1 MILFLIFSKICSLL
15 PSSLSITTPNTKS
28 QIPKPPKFPNRKRT
42 HITKIIIHKR
52 IQNKQINR
60 VRIFLRLSSSRGGR
74 ALQVRT
80 HRSFL
85 SRPFHLFT
93 SSKETKKPKKKKPS
107 SSRQSEE
114 EEEGFGAAS
123 QYGARLTNRSTDLN
137 RSSLAIS

>member
-28 QIPKPPKFPNRKRT
+28 QIPKPPKFPNRKRM

-60 VRIFLRLSSSRGGR
+60 VRRFLRLSSSRGGR

-93 SSKETKKPKKKKPS
+93 SSKETKKPKKKPLFLPAI
-107 SSRQSEE
+107 R
-114 EEEGFGAAS
+114 G
-123 QYGARLTNRSTDLN
+123 RRRRI
-137 RSSLAIS
+137 RSSKPIQSAIDQSIHRFEQI